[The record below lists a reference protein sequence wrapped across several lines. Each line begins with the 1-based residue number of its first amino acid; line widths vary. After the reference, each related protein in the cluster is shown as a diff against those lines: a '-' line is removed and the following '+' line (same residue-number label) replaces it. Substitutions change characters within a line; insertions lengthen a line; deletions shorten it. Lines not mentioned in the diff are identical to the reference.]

1 MITVRVVSRS
11 SGKPLKDKKVALGI
25 DALLSGGVT
34 HGKWTDSHGE
44 AHFDVKPNYGKV
56 FVSGS
61 TEYKGYLSGTITVS
75 V

>member
-1 MITVRVVSRS
+1 MITVRVVSKS
-11 SGKPLKDKKVALGI
+11 SGKAIKDKKVALGI
-25 DALLSGGVT
+25 DSLLSGGVT
-34 HGKWTDSHGE
+34 HGRWTNTNGE

-61 TEYKGYLSGTITVS
+61 TVYEGYLSGTITVS